1 MHLQI
6 QNIRWFDLLFCNL
19 FVYKKKKNMIARR
32 PVYFPSI
39 NVVVLY
45 FLVCL
50 VATFNFNQIIDHT
63 N

>member
-1 MHLQI
+1 
-6 QNIRWFDLLFCNL
+6 
-19 FVYKKKKNMIARR
+19 MIARR

-39 NVVVLY
+39 NIVVLY
-45 FLVCL
+45 FLACL